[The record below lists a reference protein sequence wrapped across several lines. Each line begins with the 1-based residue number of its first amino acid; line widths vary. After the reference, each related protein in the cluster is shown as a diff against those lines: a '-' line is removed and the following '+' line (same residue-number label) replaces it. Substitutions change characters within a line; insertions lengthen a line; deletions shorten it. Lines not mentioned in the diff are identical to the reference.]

1 MDAQVPQCPRCKEG
15 GRVTLVSEEDEKGD
29 FSPSPTRKRKSQLFQ
44 CTCGW
49 TLVRTKP
56 REGKSET

>member
-1 MDAQVPQCPRCKEG
+1 MRRFPSAHGAK
-15 GRVTLVSEEDEKGD
+15 EEDEKGD

>member
-1 MDAQVPQCPRCKEG
+1 MDAQVPQCPRCSDG
-15 GRVTLVSEEDEKGD
+15 GRVKLVSEEEDKGV
-29 FSPSPTRKRKSQLFQ
+29 FSPPPDRKRKSQLFQ

-56 REGKSET
+56 REEKSET